1 MTSNKTPPVVLWY
14 VNDDE
19 IAERVAYG
27 LIEEGQTYKLD
38 ARYSVRYDIAH
49 QPNQLN
55 HTHVYLKRKEVCV
68 VNKDGTS
75 SHNSPPFSS
84 LPAKIQSKIRALKL
98 VESANLLLETASGQS
113 PVLIPRSVQTMLW
126 LRLLLGR

>member
-1 MTSNKTPPVVLWY
+1 MTSNKTHPVVLWY
-14 VNDDE
+14 VNNDK
-19 IAERVAYG
+19 IAEKMAYG

-38 ARYSVRYDIAH
+38 ARYSARYDIAH

-55 HTHVYLKRKEVCV
+55 HTHVYLKGNEVCV
-68 VNKDGTS
+68 VNKNGTP

-98 VESANLLLETASGQS
+98 VESASLFLETASGQS
-113 PVLIPRSVQTMLW
+113 PVLIPQSVQKMFW
-126 LRLLLGR
+126 LRFLLGR